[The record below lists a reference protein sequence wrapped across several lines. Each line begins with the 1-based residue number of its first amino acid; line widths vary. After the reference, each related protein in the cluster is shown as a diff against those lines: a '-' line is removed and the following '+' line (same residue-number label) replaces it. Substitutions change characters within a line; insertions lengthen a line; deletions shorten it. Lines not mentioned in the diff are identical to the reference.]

1 MKISKRQLRRIIKEE
16 LVKEE
21 YGMGK
26 DIEEDMLSLLSYLQG
41 AVDRAEYIRTASNAD
56 VAYAERAG
64 GREAD
69 DLAMMLEEIWV
80 GMGFDPGQIFK

>member
-1 MKISKRQLRRIIKEE
+1 
-16 LVKEE
+16 
-21 YGMGK
+21 MGK

-41 AVDRAEYIRTASNAD
+41 AIDRAEYIRTASNAD